1 MSLSLP
7 APVHQSHADLETV
20 ADFYHEVDRM
30 LNAPLEIPE
39 AFRDD
44 PTIDDE
50 TKEHAAVFDKFQNF
64 LALLEECY
72 GEQQGFRDSWIDRMA
87 QERELTYRSYVF

>member
-30 LNAPLEIPE
+30 LDAPLEVPE

-44 PTIDDE
+44 PTIDEE

-72 GEQQGFRDSWIDRMA
+72 GEQEDGGECCSGPHGPAADSLLA
-87 QERELTYRSYVF
+87 SP